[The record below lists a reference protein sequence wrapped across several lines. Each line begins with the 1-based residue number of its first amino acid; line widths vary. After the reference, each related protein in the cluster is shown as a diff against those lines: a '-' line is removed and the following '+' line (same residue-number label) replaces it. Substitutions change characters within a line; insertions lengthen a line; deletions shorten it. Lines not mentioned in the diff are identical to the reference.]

1 MAGPNFKVPT
11 ALFDKPFP
19 DLFTLSAQAN
29 PDRDLVQIIQEHP
42 DAPVDA
48 TRYTWGQTL
57 RHAQNAAVDIRA
69 RWASRLKDAGAER
82 SAPPPR
88 EPGSAP
94 IAVGILSNTSGY
106 ELYINILACTLHR
119 WTALLISPRNSPAA
133 IEHLLVT
140 SASLLLLV
148 DAPNM
153 PIGSEMERNI
163 SILTATRTATLDTL
177 ASDAFA
183 SPLSPFSPAQL
194 RAEMDSPALLLHTSG
209 STGHPKIIP
218 WTHNFMLGPVRV
230 HHKAG
235 QHLVG
240 LPFYCVAPL
249 SHALTLFACVQNV
262 LADGFL
268 ITFVATPTPKP
279 PSAQALLRH
288 LPFIGDGVVSLP
300 PSILEELHALGPEAV
315 KTAAE
320 SLQYVGYGGAPLKK
334 EIGDALVAAGMRLRN
349 GYGSTETSAI
359 SAFGRRGHHRDWE
372 YIEPSNLY
380 NIVWL
385 PVDGY
390 TNAKHMLLT
399 PSSIGSPA
407 VINHE
412 NPKGYATNDLWEP
425 HPSVPNM
432 WRFHSRMGNVT
443 VLSNGEKTDN
453 KQIEELL
460 LADKRI
466 LYVQVFGAGRPMNGI
481 VLQPRDNAVSA
492 SDFLSQVQ
500 PTIEHANTIIPK
512 HSRLV
517 RELIIVAP
525 SDKPFALT
533 DKSTVKKK
541 ETLDRFQEEIVAAY
555 MILDEG
561 GGGED
566 WAFEG
571 SVTDEKDLR
580 RFVRSAI
587 YQVLGAG
594 VADDDDLFEH
604 GFDSLLS
611 LRLRSALLSVTKKTV
626 TTTKPTPRNVV
637 YTNPSVNAL
646 TVYLLSRSVP
656 DTLDALSAASE
667 RIRSSIAKYSSN
679 FSRHQPGSTLVD
691 GKVIALTGSTGSAGS
706 SILALLLDRS
716 DVKRIYLLNRKGNE
730 RQDIRQAKGFK
741 ERGLNP
747 TKLEAKKGSLIY
759 LDIDLARSDLGLKGA
774 DYTDLRDN
782 VTHIIHA
789 AWHLNF
795 NLILE
800 SYERVHIAGVR
811 HLIDLALASP
821 HARPPRLTFLSS
833 IAAAAR
839 YQGPSQEPPSAGESA
854 GRVLVPEEPIDDPSI
869 PLHQGYGQGKYVSE
883 RILVHGVDA
892 GLRTTIV
899 RVGQLSGMTTNG
911 AWSSSEH
918 VPILFKSSVALGMVP
933 VDLPILQPVRWVPT
947 DIAASVIIKE
957 AFQDDTPLQYFA
969 VENPT
974 PTPWSTIVGA
984 LSSESPKPLKHVSMA
999 AWVEYIHKSNPDPE
1013 TVPAVRLLEFYQGMT
1028 GGERSPSILGW
1039 AKSVRA
1045 APELAVGR
1053 LDENLVAKY
1062 VKWQLE

>member
-1 MAGPNFKVPT
+1 MAGPNFK
-11 ALFDKPFP
+11 AHSLLDKPFP
-19 DLFTLSAQAN
+19 DLFTLTAKAN

-48 TRYTWGQTL
+48 IRYTWGQTMQ
-57 RHAQNAAVDIRA
+57 HAQNAAVDIRA
-69 RWASRLKDAGAER
+69 RWASRLKDAGAEQ
-82 SAPPPR
+82 SAPLPR
-88 EPGSAP
+88 EPGSTP
-94 IAVGILSNTSGY
+94 IVVGILANTSGY
-106 ELYINILACTLHR
+106 ELYINILACTLNR
-119 WTALLISPRNSPAA
+119 WTMPPTSPSAAKWSGIYLVSRPYVWLLSIRWGVMLL
-133 IEHLLVT
+133 HLL
-140 SASLLLLV
+140 
-148 DAPNM
+148 
-153 PIGSEMERNI
+153 
-163 SILTATRTATLDTL
+163 
-177 ASDAFA
+177 
-183 SPLSPFSPAQL
+183 SPLSPLSSSGRRWTHPPFSCTRLGLLVCDSTVSAFQPMAQL
-194 RAEMDSPALLLHTSG
+194 HS
-209 STGHPKIIP
+209 GHPKIIP
-218 WTHNFMLGPVRV
+218 WTHDFMLGPARV
-230 HHKAG
+230 H
-235 QHLVG
+235 LG

-249 SHALTLFACVQNV
+249 SHALTLFPCVQLV
-262 LADGFL
+262 LVDSYL
-268 ITFVATPTPKP
+268 ITFVASPTPKP
-279 PSAQALLRH
+279 PTAQALLRH
-288 LPFIGDGVVSLP
+288 LPFIKGGVVNVP
-300 PSILEELHALGPEAV
+300 PSILEDLHGLGPAAV
-315 KTAAE
+315 KAAADA
-320 SLQYVGYGGAPLKK
+320 LKYVGYAGAPLKK
-334 EIGDALVAAGMRLRN
+334 EIGDSLVAAGIKLHI
-349 GYGSTETSAI
+349 GAGDTETSAV
-359 SAFGRRGHHRDWE
+359 SKFVPREHCRDWQ
-372 YIEPSNLY
+372 YADCSDLY
-380 NIVWL
+380 NIIWL
-385 PVDGY
+385 PVDGH
-390 TNAKHMLLT
+390 TNLKHMLVA

-412 NPKGYATNDLWEP
+412 NPRGYATNDLWEP
-425 HPSVPNM
+425 HPSVPNL
-432 WRFHSRMGNVT
+432 WIFHSRMGNVT

-466 LYVQVFGAGRPMNGI
+466 LYVQIFGAGRPMNGI
-481 VLQPRDNAVSA
+481 VLQPRDNSISA
-492 SDFLSQVQ
+492 SDFLSQIQ
-500 PTIEHANTIIPK
+500 PTIEHTNTIIPK

-525 SDKPFALT
+525 SDKPFALS
-533 DKSTVKKK
+533 DKSTVRKK
-541 ETLDRFQEEIVAAY
+541 ETLDRFQVEIEAAY
-555 MILDEG
+555 KILDEG
-561 GGGED
+561 GNGED

-571 SVTDEKDLR
+571 SVTDEKDLK

-587 YQVLGAG
+587 NQVLGRG
-594 VADDDDLFEH
+594 VADDEDLFEH

-637 YTNPSVNAL
+637 YTNPTVNAL
-646 TVYLLSRSVP
+646 TTYLLSRSVP
-656 DTLDALSAASE
+656 DTSDVLSATSE
-667 RIRSSIAKYSSN
+667 RIRSTIVKYSSN

-706 SILALLLDRS
+706 SILALLW
-716 DVKRIYLLNRKGNE
+716 IEGNE
-730 RQDIRQAKGFK
+730 HQDIRQAEGFK

-759 LDIDLARSDLGLKGA
+759 LDIDLARSDLGLEGA

-821 HARPPRLTFLSS
+821 HARPPRLTFLSL

-839 YQGPSQEPPSAGESA
+839 YQGPSQEPTSAGELA

-883 RILVHGVDA
+883 RILVNGVDA
-892 GLRTTIV
+892 GLRKTIV

-933 VDLPILQPVRWVPT
+933 VDLPPVRWVPT
-947 DIAASVIIKE
+947 DIAASVIIKQ

-974 PTPWSTIVGA
+974 PTPWSTIVSA
-984 LSSESPKPLKHVSMA
+984 LSSESPKPLQHVSMA
-999 AWVEYIHKSNPDPE
+999 AWVEYIQKSSPDPE
-1013 TVPAVRLLEFYQGMT
+1013 TVPAVRLLEFYQGIT
-1028 GGERSPSILGW
+1028 GGEHSPSILGW
-1039 AKSVRA
+1039 EKSIRV
-1045 APELAVGR
+1045 APELAVGK
-1053 LDENLVAKY
+1053 LDADLVAKY

>member
-1 MAGPNFKVPT
+1 M
-11 ALFDKPFP
+11 LFHP
-19 DLFTLSAQAN
+19 LF
-29 PDRDLVQIIQEHP
+29 
-42 DAPVDA
+42 
-48 TRYTWGQTL
+48 
-57 RHAQNAAVDIRA
+57 
-69 RWASRLKDAGAER
+69 
-82 SAPPPR
+82 
-88 EPGSAP
+88 
-94 IAVGILSNTSGY
+94 
-106 ELYINILACTLHR
+106 
-119 WTALLISPRNSPAA
+119 
-133 IEHLLVT
+133 
-140 SASLLLLV
+140 
-148 DAPNM
+148 
-153 PIGSEMERNI
+153 
-163 SILTATRTATLDTL
+163 
-177 ASDAFA
+177 
-183 SPLSPFSPAQL
+183 PLSPLRHLRRSWTHPPFSCTLLGLLVCDSTVSAFQPMAQL
-194 RAEMDSPALLLHTSG
+194 HS
-209 STGHPKIIP
+209 GHPKIIP
-218 WTHNFMLGPVRV
+218 WTHNFMLGPVRA
-230 HHKAG
+230 HHKMG

-249 SHALTLFACVQNV
+249 SHALTLFACLQNV

-268 ITFVATPTPKP
+268 ITFVASPTPKP

-288 LPFIGDGVVSLP
+288 LPFIKGGVVNLP
-300 PSILEELHALGPEAV
+300 PSILEELHGLGPAAV
-315 KTAAE
+315 KAAAE
-320 SLQYVGYGGAPLKK
+320 TLKYVGYGGAPLKK
-334 EIGDALVAAGMRLRN
+334 EIGDSLVAAGMKLRN
-349 GYGSTETSAI
+349 GYGTTETSAI
-359 SAFGRRGHHRDWE
+359 SAFVPREHYKDWE
-372 YIEPSNLY
+372 YIECSGLY
-380 NIVWL
+380 NVVWL

-390 TNAKHMLLT
+390 PNARHMLLA
-399 PSSIGSPA
+399 PSPMGSPA

-425 HPSVPNM
+425 HPSVSNM
-432 WRFHSRMGNVT
+432 WKFHSRMGNVT

-466 LYVQVFGAGRPMNGI
+466 LYVQVFGAGCPMNGI
-481 VLQPRDNAVSA
+481 VLQPRDNSISA
-492 SDFLSQVQ
+492 SDFLSQIQ

-525 SDKPFALT
+525 SDKPFAIS

-541 ETLDRFQEEIVAAY
+541 ETLDRFQVEIEAAY
-555 MILDEG
+555 KILDEG

-571 SVTDEKDLR
+571 NVTDEKDLK

-587 YQVLGAG
+587 YQVLGEG
-594 VADDDDLFEH
+594 VADDEDLFEH

-611 LRLRSALLSVTKKTV
+611 LRLRSALLSVTRKTV
-626 TTTKPTPRNVV
+626 ATTKPTPRNIV
-637 YTNPSVNAL
+637 YTNPSVNSL
-646 TVYLLSRSVP
+646 TVYLLSRSMPETFDV
-656 DTLDALSAASE
+656 LSATSD
-667 RIRSSIAKYSSN
+667 RIRSTISKYSSN
-679 FSRHQPGSTLVD
+679 FYRHQPGSTLVD

-747 TKLEAKKGSLIY
+747 TMLEAKKGSLIY

-821 HARPPRLTFLSS
+821 HARPPRLTFLST
-833 IAAAAR
+833 IAAAAM
-839 YQGPSQEPPSAGESA
+839 YQGPSQEPSVGESA
-854 GRVLVPEEPIDDPSI
+854 GHVLVPEESIDDPSI

-883 RILVHGVDA
+883 RILVNGVDA

-899 RVGQLSGMTTNG
+899 RVGQLSGTTTNG

-933 VDLPILQPVRWVPT
+933 VDLPPVRWVPT

-974 PTPWSTIVGA
+974 PTPWATIIGA
-984 LSSESPKPLKHVSMA
+984 LSSESSKPLKHVSMA
-999 AWVEYIHKSNPDPE
+999 AWVEYIQKSNPDPE
-1013 TVPAVRLLEFYQGMT
+1013 TVPALRLLEFYQGIT
-1028 GGERSPSILGW
+1028 DGKHSPSILAW
-1039 AKSVRA
+1039 EKSIRV

-1053 LDENLVAKY
+1053 LDADLVAKY
-1062 VKWQLE
+1062 VKWQLER